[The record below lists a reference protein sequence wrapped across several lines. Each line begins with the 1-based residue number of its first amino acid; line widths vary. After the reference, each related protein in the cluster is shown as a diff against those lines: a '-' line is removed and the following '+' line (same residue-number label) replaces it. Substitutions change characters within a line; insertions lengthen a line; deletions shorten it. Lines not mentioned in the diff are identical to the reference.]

1 MGGDAMRNQSFI
13 RNYHIMLMP
22 GIALLIAFS
31 VVPMFGI
38 AIAFQDFQ
46 PTLGIFRSEWIGW
59 ENFEYMFALPDS
71 RSIFVNTLVIAS
83 LKIVFG
89 MAAPFFFALLLHEVV
104 STKFKRIVQTIVYLP
119 HFMSWVILSG
129 ILINLLSLEGVVNQ
143 VVQWFGGNPIL
154 FLQSNVWFRVV
165 LVASDVWKEFGF
177 NTIIYIAALTS
188 INANLYEA
196 AAIDGASRFGRLLY
210 ITIPG
215 LLPTVILLAT
225 LGLGNVLNAGFEQI
239 LNLYNPIVY
248 ETGDIIDT
256 YVYRAGLL
264 EIQYGL
270 ATAVGLLKSVV
281 SFLLIAVSYLLAA
294 RFANYRIF

>member
-1 MGGDAMRNQSFI
+1 MRNQTFI

-22 GIALLIAFS
+22 GILLLIAFS
-31 VVPMFGI
+31 VIPMFGI
-38 AIAFQDFQ
+38 VIAFQDFQ
-46 PTLGIFRSEWIGW
+46 PTRGIFRSEWIGW

-71 RSIFVNTLVIAS
+71 RSIFVNTMVIAS

-89 MAAPFFFALLLHEVV
+89 MAAPFLFALLLHEVV

-143 VVQWFGGNPIL
+143 VVQFFGGDPIL

-188 INANLYEA
+188 INTNLYEA
-196 AAIDGASRFGRLLY
+196 AAIDGASRFQRLLY

-281 SFLLIAVSYLLAA
+281 SFVLIAVSYLLAA

>member
-1 MGGDAMRNQSFI
+1 MRNRTFI

-22 GIALLIAFS
+22 GIALLLVFS
-31 VVPMFGI
+31 VIPMFGI
-38 AIAFQDFQ
+38 VIAFQDFQ
-46 PTLGIFRSEWIGW
+46 PTLGIFRSEWVGW

-71 RSIFVNTLVIAS
+71 RVVFVNTIIIAS

-89 MAAPFFFALLLHEVV
+89 MAVPLTFALLLHEVINV
-104 STKFKRIVQTIVYLP
+104 KFKRIVQTIVYLP

-129 ILINLLSLEGVVNQ
+129 IMINLLSLDGVVNQ
-143 VVQWFGGNPIL
+143 VVHVFGGEPIM
-154 FLQSNVWFRVV
+154 FLQSNSWFRVV

-177 NTIIYIAALTS
+177 NTIIYVAALTS
-188 INANLYEA
+188 INTNLYEA
-196 AAIDGASRFGRLLY
+196 AAIDGAGRFQRLLY
-210 ITIPG
+210 ITIPS

-225 LGLGNVLNAGFEQI
+225 LSLGNVLNAGFEQI

-248 ETGDIIDT
+248 QTGDIIDT
-256 YVYRAGLL
+256 YVYRAGLQ

-270 ATAVGLLKSVV
+270 ATAVGLLKSLV
-281 SFLLIAVSYLLAA
+281 SFLLIAVSYMLAA